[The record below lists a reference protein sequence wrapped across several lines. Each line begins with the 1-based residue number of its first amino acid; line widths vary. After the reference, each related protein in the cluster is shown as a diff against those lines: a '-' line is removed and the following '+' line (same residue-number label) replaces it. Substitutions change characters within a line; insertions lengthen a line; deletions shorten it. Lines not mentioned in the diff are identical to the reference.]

1 MFLILIYSY
10 LFLFLTFLHFLLRKL
25 SQVLRALLIRITM
38 HHSRERSLSS
48 QRNIKVGIFRS
59 WFWPI
64 FSHFIS
70 PFFLCHSLFSPFLCH
85 SMSVSFSR
93 FRCHSLSLSLSL
105 SRFLL
110 FVFLSSFLSF
120 VEWTSYSKSV
130 IEFFHY
136 LFSEPYFSSL
146 IDFLL
151 ENLDEKNPIFSLL

>member
-64 FSHFIS
+64 FSRFIS
-70 PFFLCHSLFSPFLCH
+70 YFFLCHSLFLPFGAILCLYLCLFLAFFTL
-85 SMSVSFSR
+85 SF
-93 FRCHSLSLSLSL
+93 CLS
-105 SRFLL
+105 
-110 FVFLSSFLSF
+110 VFLSFFRWMDF
-120 VEWTSYSKSV
+120 VFEKCNW
-130 IEFFHY
+130 ILP
-136 LFSEPYFSSL
+136 LFIFRA
-146 IDFLL
+146 ILL
-151 ENLDEKNPIFSLL
+151 

>member
-1 MFLILIYSY
+1 MFLILIYSF
-10 LFLFLTFLHFLLRKL
+10 LFLILTFLHFLLRKL

-85 SMSVSFSR
+85 SI
-93 FRCHSLSLSLSL
+93 CLSLFLAFGAILCLYLCLFLAFFTLSFCL
-105 SRFLL
+105 S
-110 FVFLSSFLSF
+110 VFLSFFRWMDFVLETCNWILS
-120 VEWTSYSKSV
+120 
-130 IEFFHY
+130 
-136 LFSEPYFSSL
+136 LFIFRA
-146 IDFLL
+146 ILL
-151 ENLDEKNPIFSLL
+151 